1 MNHILKNKILLLL
14 IFGSFLLAETFTG
27 GIFNGKNYE
36 TIVSDTTGRV
46 WLDRNLGA
54 TQACTSST
62 DNLCYGDYYQ
72 WGRGTDGH
80 QLSTSSVLSN
90 SIAWDANSSEYISY
104 DISAPFD
111 WANNDFNGTQRVN
124 KWSSLDGLTGICPIG
139 FRVPTQVELLAEGIQ
154 NSTDAMNKL
163 QLPLAGQRRYTANEL
178 YEVGLRGRY
187 WSSSQDETNPTY
199 STFFGFDS
207 SSNVYDYSGRAL
219 GYSIRCIQDIGGVPT
234 FITKNPINTPENN
247 ITVSTAIK
255 AAGVNYV
262 SSAINFDGVNDYI
275 NVGDIDNNITSAFTI
290 ETWVY
295 WEDAGSAVQFL
306 FGKAYEQ
313 MELHTYPD
321 GKLRFIPAT
330 DVTIDSVNSV
340 LPLNQWTHIAV
351 VYEPSTATGKIY
363 INGVSVDVKVIGK
376 PITTPLDSSN
386 NPFILSRRG
395 VTSTSSYY
403 YFNGKLNDFR
413 IWNDVRTVQE
423 ISSNMNTELVGDESN
438 LIAYYKFDET
448 SGSTI
453 TDSSVNGYDG
463 TLNNTSNDTT
473 LMIAPNPV
481 RYTLESD
488 YDSSSFDIDSSTG
501 VLTFKSIPDYETKEN
516 YKVKIKA
523 TDTKGLIT
531 YKDYDIN
538 VTYVNQPPTITS
550 FNGDS
555 SVTID
560 RDENNTLV
568 TTITVDDIEN
578 DEISYS
584 ITGGA
589 DSGSFKIDE
598 QSGVLEFK
606 EVPDYE
612 SGKTSYVVEVTVT
625 DTSGGTA
632 TQNITINISDS
643 IEPQLSLYFEDQFN
657 DTSFGGWIEPTN
669 ATSQKMTGSRLQLTP
684 NLTNQFGGALYDI
697 PFRSNEDTTIEFR
710 YYDGDQYGA
719 DGFSFFLIDG
729 DTSSFD
735 VGGKG
740 WSLGYINLPNAW
752 LGVGFAEFT
761 GSYFGVSQ
769 GAGIFLRGSEEFNYS
784 YITGKFQSQ
793 MGNNSIAGHP
803 GLKRVKITFENDST
817 NILKVEWDINDDGI
831 YDYTPIDID
840 LDDYFGT
847 KVSSR
852 PSSYKIGFSAAT
864 GAKTNDH
871 SIDWV
876 KLSATSVNGT
886 NVIYT
891 KGGASIKVDA
901 NSISVS
907 GSINAYGAQVKITN
921 VVNSED
927 NLYFTNQNNIT
938 GAYDSNTGILTLS
951 GTDTIENYQTALRSI
966 IYDNSN
972 SNPDTTTRVVEF
984 RMKDSA
990 GNLTSLYTKN
1000 IVIEEPTSINQAPSF
1015 TTINP
1020 ITTSEN
1026 NTTVS
1031 TAIQAVDTSVS
1042 NSAIHLNVAD
1052 SQYIEI
1058 SNPPIYSDKMTM
1070 EAWINT
1076 TTTKDGNAILGW
1088 GNNRNEVDQL
1098 QFRTSGGYLGLW
1110 FNDGNGEG
1118 ISYTDHAVNVGQWV
1132 HVAATK
1138 NGQTY
1143 KLYIN
1148 GTLVLTQ
1155 TVTSSPDV
1163 NTLHIGN
1170 VERYNTL
1177 QGYYFDGDINDIRV
1191 WNEELTQSEIKSNM
1205 NMELNGNEDGL
1216 VAYYKFNGT
1225 NGTSI
1230 TDYSFNGH
1238 DGTLVNGTLVDTSV
1252 SQNMNTTAL
1261 IYGLENDYDGSFF
1274 DINSSTGV
1282 LTFKSNPDYET
1293 KTSYKVNVFAFD
1305 GVIKT
1310 HKVYDINV
1318 TDEVEITSFGGNPT
1332 ATYSMSENNS
1342 SVYTFTTNDTNVSW
1356 SISGGADANKFNINA
1371 VTGELSFKSS
1381 PDYETPDDNDNNR
1394 TYDVEVTLTDTNT
1407 NSTDTITLAVTIT
1420 DVSEAPTIDSNSNSS
1435 NWVPVLKGA
1444 NFDPTADLQA
1454 QAAIDLIGND
1464 SNTLMYMYYENKDT
1478 PSDSSDDELMLRV
1491 RTGKNTLDSSGNFNG
1506 YLWMGMDVDKD
1517 GDLDIFLMLTGKKGT
1532 EKLIVYNAGHGAND
1546 SPNTT
1551 TIDNGVAITSFNPEN
1566 DLNISTVEAIDG
1578 TDSALD
1584 GEATQKDYYV
1594 TFKFNF
1600 DNFASIVNAKPLTN
1614 ENANVSI
1621 IDGGAGFTKDTQI
1634 RYMIAT
1640 AMNTNTLNGDIGGY
1654 SASDDYNKPYN
1665 EQGVFSPVS
1674 NLGDPVDADANKA
1687 PLVTST
1693 AITTTNKNELYTYNL
1708 TANDEEGDNLTW
1720 SVISLPSWLSLSGST
1735 LTGTPSKDNVGENN
1749 VAIKVSD
1756 ATTDVP
1762 YYFTI
1767 DVKNSAPTTVS
1778 HTYQTNEDIQGN
1790 FDLSAYANDTD
1801 TGDTLIY
1808 TIVTNPSHGIL
1819 NLNGSIVTYTPNVNY
1834 YGMDSFTFKVTD
1846 ENLVGSNI
1854 SIMNINIS
1862 EVNDV
1867 PIANDDSAITN
1878 EDIAVTIDVL
1888 SNDSDDSDQGGVLD
1902 ISTLEIGTQPSFG
1915 TALVVDGKIK
1925 YIPNKDFNGTDSFTY
1940 TVKDNGTMTGT
1951 ETKSG
1956 VLISNVAKVTISVN
1970 ALNDAPIAVNDFYT
1984 INENDENSTLLVY
1997 LNDTDAESTLNRS
2010 DTQIVSNPTHGTVIK
2025 DSDGIFKYTPNT
2037 NYVGTDS
2044 FTYKIKDF
2052 DGVYSNVATVSIS
2065 INDVE
2070 YAPVAFD
2077 SSSEINEDN
2086 KSIQELSV
2094 IDNDNDVLTYNV
2106 TSQPSNGSVSISND
2120 GVYTYTPN
2128 ANFNGTDSF
2137 SFTANDGINTSNEAT
2152 VTITVNS
2159 VNDIPTASDFTI
2171 TTNEDTSYTFVFD
2184 EFNYLDNDNDV
2195 LSQIQITSLPQKG
2208 DLYISENKILNL
2220 NETIT
2225 KAQLDNLAFKYKA
2238 NLNEYGVS
2246 YSSFKYRVNDGFQFS
2261 QEYTI
2266 TINVNPLNDTP
2277 QIITNFSDETKAEDF
2292 GTFIKDIEINDI
2304 DEDDLTLEVSTN
2316 SSLITLDSTAW
2327 NNPLVVGSYNNS
2339 QIQTLTINSVT
2350 DKFGMAEVN
2359 VKVTDTLNLS
2369 DNQNFIVTVPA
2380 VLDFP
2385 TISVNDEI
2393 SLNEDF
2399 GSFNITLQNIDL
2411 GGQASGTITIMP
2423 SNTSIYNV
2431 PAPITINISD
2441 SGEKII
2447 TLTSKANLYG
2457 NTTAEITVDN
2467 GVSTVSKT
2475 IIINVVPV
2483 NDSPTISGTP
2493 ATAANEDSNYSFI
2506 PIVNDVDTNEILT
2519 FTILNKPSWAT
2530 FNTSTG
2536 ELSGTPTNSDVG
2548 TTSDIIITV
2557 TDSSNTSTSLNPF
2570 NITISNTNDAPTISG
2585 IPSTSI
2591 NEDSAY
2597 SFVPTVN
2604 DADINDTLTFS
2615 ITNKPSWASF
2625 DTTTGRLSGTPINSN
2640 IGTTTGIIITV
2651 TDSSNA
2657 SVSLNPFD
2665 ITVLNTNDAPTIS
2678 GTPITSVDEN
2688 STYSFIPT
2696 ANDIDINDTLTF
2708 SITNKPSWAIFNTT
2722 TGELSGTPTNS
2733 DIGTISGIV
2742 ISVKDSSN
2750 ATASLSAFDIIV
2762 LNINDAPTITGIPVT
2777 SISENSIYSFTPTA
2791 NDVDINDILIFSITN
2806 KPSWAIF
2813 DTNTGR
2819 LSGIPTNSD
2828 VGTTTGIIITV
2839 TDSSNVSI
2847 SLNAFDIT
2855 VSNIN
2860 DAPEFVNIQTN
2871 ETKNEDFGAFL
2882 KEILINDIDKDNLI
2896 LSSTTTSSLISL
2908 VQGWTN
2914 PIQYNSYD
2922 NVNLPLTINSVE
2934 NKFGIANVL
2943 LTLKDQNGLLSS
2955 QEFNITVP
2963 AILDF
2968 PNISDEEISLNE
2980 DFNEFDI
2987 TLKNIDLAGQSSAML
3002 TISSSDGTLY
3012 NIKNTQPIITTG
3024 EDVVITLESIS
3035 NRYGNSNATIMVNNG
3050 LQTVSKTIDININ
3063 PVNDAPTVTDI
3074 NTTTQEDTT
3083 KNGTLS
3089 GNDMEND
3096 ILVFT
3101 KVTNPTHGKVT
3112 INPDGSYIYI
3122 PNLNYTG
3129 TDSFTYKANDSL
3141 SESNI
3146 ATVNVLVGSTNDD
3159 PILSE
3164 ITSQTVD
3171 EDGILNITLSAND
3184 PDIGDTL
3191 TFSVISSSNITTS
3204 INGNILTLTPK
3215 ANFNGE
3221 EIVSVKVSDGISDDS
3236 KSFSLKV
3243 ISINDLPTTNDIN
3256 ITIPEN
3262 SAKNGMLT
3270 GNDIENDTLTFSL
3283 VSSSTNGVVIIDS
3296 NGSYEYRPNKDYS
3309 GSDSF
3314 TYKVN
3319 DGTVD
3324 SNISTVYVNITAVN
3338 DPITNIV
3345 LNSNSVVENNSL
3357 NANISSLSVI
3367 DNDTLDTTVYS
3378 FCGGED
3384 DGSFSIVDNTL
3395 KANVIF
3401 DYETKSEY
3409 KICLKAVDSGGST
3422 YNKNFIIYIENIY
3435 EANDPKS
3442 DSDKDGIP
3450 DSEEGSITDDS
3461 DGDGI
3466 PNYMD
3471 TDSDNDG
3478 IDDIVEGNSDTDND
3492 GISNYLDTDS
3502 DNDGIQDSIEGIFDS
3517 DNDGIPN
3524 YLDTDSDN
3532 DGIPDSIEGILD
3544 MDNDGIPN
3552 YLDLDSDGDGK
3563 LDSVEKNTDS
3573 DGDGIPDYLDKNDSG
3588 SDGFI
3593 DNNDGTKTVI
3603 IKNAAGEGDDKVTS
3617 INVPDDQVVD
3627 VSENNNETIV
3637 KTYYPNSTI
3646 KIHEDGG
3653 LHIDLESANGNNS
3666 IDIANPGSDI
3676 TINDNG
3682 EFIIDTPLTTN
3693 IDGTTSRYKITF
3705 ADDGTIIVLHYLDD
3719 IITTLTTT
3727 VPNSS
3732 INISRD
3738 NILEISGTMLNDNN
3752 EQVKVKGFMNTNGEV
3767 KTTTQIEQNNATYVA
3782 INQAGSSV
3790 IIEGN
3795 GDIDSTT
3802 AFSDNPND
3810 LSQLQGL
3817 NFKINSTSGNVTIS
3831 KVLKDKST
3839 SEVVYQDAQTYLS
3852 GAKITSNGTTISEVN
3867 IDLTDVHYISVDITD
3882 SNNTTTSSKTTIDD
3896 SLDVNRTSS
3905 GEDGKITSEVT
3916 LNDSSKIV
3924 INNYID
3930 GQVKHIVDIGGEIT
3944 QAIST
3949 LLGSNTILTPNG
3961 VSTSYSTTGT
3971 SAEVMA
3977 DLLGIAIHRLDLNGI
3992 VTKAVSNLVGANT
4005 VIGKDEKGEVT
4016 ITTKVSTLNLDN
4028 NLVEIEIDA
4037 LANGNAQH
4045 IVKINNIVTKAVS
4058 NIAGATTVVSTNKEV
4073 STIAGDN
4080 SSINSGYSL
4089 KARVITFSDGT
4100 TKTSFIE
4107 VNNNDENDIRTL
4119 SNTLISDESFTEGN
4133 NVVIEKIDGILFMKI
4148 QTPLNNS
4155 IVIE

>member
-1 MNHILKNKILLLL
+1 MKLILKNKIFLLLM
-14 IFGSFLLAETFTG
+14 FSPFLLAETFTG
-27 GIFNGKNYE
+27 GMFNGKNYE

-62 DNLCYGDYYQ
+62 DDLCYGDYYQ

-80 QLSTSSVLSN
+80 QLSTSNVSSTN
-90 SIAWDANSSEYISY
+90 IAWDANSSDYISY
-104 DISAPFD
+104 DMSPPYD
-111 WANNDFNGTQRVN
+111 WASDDSNGELRKN
-124 KWSSLDGLTGICPIG
+124 FWSKLDGTSVCPTG

-154 NSTDAMNKL
+154 NSTDAMSKL
-163 QLPLAGQRRYTANEL
+163 KLPLAGQRRYTINEM

-187 WSSSQDETNPTY
+187 WSSSQDETY

-219 GYSIRCIQDIGGVPT
+219 GYSIRCIQDIGGIPT
-234 FITKNPINTPENN
+234 FTTKNPISTPENN

-262 SSAINFDGVNDYI
+262 SSAMNFDGVNDYI

-295 WEDAGSAVQFL
+295 WEDAGSTVQFL

-313 MELHTYPD
+313 MELHTYTD

-330 DVTIDSVNSV
+330 DVAIDSVNSV

-376 PITTPLDSSN
+376 PITTPLDSSTN
-386 NPFILSRRG
+386 SFMLSRRG

-403 YFNGKLNDFR
+403 YLNGKLNDFR
-413 IWNDVRTVQE
+413 IWNDVRTAEE

-488 YDSSSFDIDSSTG
+488 YDSSSFDIDSATG
-501 VLTFKSIPDYETKEN
+501 VLTFKSTPDYETKKN

-523 TDTKGLIT
+523 TDTKGLAA

-560 RDENNTLV
+560 RAENNTFV
-568 TTITVDDIEN
+568 ATITADDINN
-578 DEISYS
+578 DNISYS
-584 ITGGA
+584 ITGGV
-589 DSGSFKIDE
+589 DSASFNIDE

-612 SGKTSYVVEVTVT
+612 SGKTSYVVEVTGT
-625 DTSGGTA
+625 DTSGATA
-632 TQNITINISDS
+632 TQTITINISDS

-669 ATSQKMTGSRLQLTP
+669 AISQKMTGDRLQLTP

-729 DTSSFD
+729 NTTSFD

-740 WSLGYINLPNAW
+740 WSLGYIDLPNAW
-752 LGVGFAEFT
+752 LGVGFVEYT
-761 GSYFGVSQ
+761 GSYFGPSE
-769 GAGIFLRGSEEFNYS
+769 GAGIFLRGSQEFDYP
-784 YITGKFQSQ
+784 YISGKFKSQ
-793 MGNNSIAGHP
+793 LGNNSVAKNP
-803 GLKRVKITFENDST
+803 GYSMVKITFENDST
-817 NILKVEWDINDDGI
+817 NRFKVEWDINDDGV

-847 KVSSR
+847 KISSR

-871 SIDWV
+871 SIDWI
-876 KLSATSVNGT
+876 KLSATSINGT
-886 NVIYT
+886 DVIYT
-891 KGGASIKVDA
+891 KGGAPIKVDA
-901 NSISVS
+901 NSINVS
-907 GSINAYGAQVKITN
+907 GSINAYGAQVKIKN
-921 VVNSED
+921 VVSSED

-938 GAYDSNTGILTLS
+938 GSYDNNTGILTLA

-966 IYDNSN
+966 SYYNS
-972 SNPDTTTRVVEF
+972 SSTPDTTTRVLEF

-1000 IVIEEPTSINQAPSF
+1000 IIIENPTYINKAPNF
-1015 TTINP
+1015 TTANP
-1020 ITTSEN
+1020 INTSEN

-1042 NSAIHLNVAD
+1042 NNAIQLNA
-1052 SQYIEI
+1052 SNSEYIEI
-1058 SNPPIYSDKMTM
+1058 SNPPSYSDTLTM
-1070 EAWINT
+1070 EAWIKTTSIKDANT
-1076 TTTKDGNAILGW
+1076 ILGW
-1088 GNNRNEVDQL
+1088 GNNKNESDQV
-1098 QFRTSGGYLGLW
+1098 QFRTSGGVFGLW
-1110 FNDGNGEG
+1110 LNDGINSGE
-1118 ISYTDHAVNVGQWV
+1118 AVSSNININVGEWV
-1132 HVAATK
+1132 HVATTK

-1148 GTLVLTQ
+1148 GNLAITKTIV
-1155 TVTSSPDV
+1155 SSPTI
-1163 NTLHIGN
+1163 NTLHISN
-1170 VERYNTL
+1170 LERNNIL
-1177 QGYYFDGDINDIRV
+1177 EGYYFDGSINDIRI
-1191 WNEELTQSEIKSNM
+1191 WNKELTQSEINT
-1205 NMELNGNEDGL
+1205 NINAELSGNEDGL
-1216 VAYYKFNGT
+1216 VAYYKFNST
-1225 NGTSI
+1225 NGSTV

-1238 DGTLVNGTLVDTSV
+1238 DGTLINATLPEASVNQT
-1252 SQNMNTTAL
+1252 MNTTAL
-1261 IYGLENDYDGSFF
+1261 IYGLENDYDGSLF

-1293 KTSYKVNVFAFD
+1293 KTSYKVNVSVFD

-1310 HKVYDINV
+1310 YKVYDINI
-1318 TDEVEITSFGGNPT
+1318 TDEVEITSFGGNST

-1342 SVYTFTTNDTNVSW
+1342 LVYTFTTNDTNVSW

-1371 VTGELSFKSS
+1371 VTGELSFKTP

-1394 TYDVEVTLTDTNT
+1394 IYDVEVTLTDTNSS
-1407 NSTDTITLAVTIT
+1407 STDTIALAVTIT
-1420 DVSEAPTIDSNSNSS
+1420 DVSEAPTIDSGSDSS

-1444 NFDPTADLQA
+1444 NFDPTADLQIEE
-1454 QAAIDLIGND
+1454 AIDLIGND

-1478 PSDSSDDELMLRV
+1478 PSNSSDDELMIRV
-1491 RTGKNTLDSSGNFNG
+1491 RTGKNTLDSSGNFDG

-1517 GDLDIFLMLTGKKGT
+1517 GDLDIFLMLTGNMGT
-1532 EKLIVYNAGHGAND
+1532 EKLIVYNAGSGDNN
-1546 SPNTT
+1546 SPNST
-1551 TIDNGVAITSFNPEN
+1551 TISNAVAITSFNPEN
-1566 DLNISTVEAIDG
+1566 DLNIGTVESIDG

-1584 GEATQKDYYV
+1584 GETNQKDYYV

-1600 DNFASIVNAKPLTN
+1600 DDFISIANAKPLTN
-1614 ENANVSI
+1614 EDRNVST
-1621 IDGGAGFTKDTQI
+1621 IDGGAGFTKNTQI

-1640 AMNTNTLNGDIGGY
+1640 ATNTNTLNGDIGGY
-1654 SASDDYNKPYN
+1654 GSSDNYDTPYN
-1665 EQGVFSPVS
+1665 DQKVYSPVS
-1674 NLGDPVDADANKA
+1674 TLEDPVDVNSNKA
-1687 PLVTST
+1687 PLITST
-1693 AITTTNKNELYTYNL
+1693 AITTINKNELYTYSL
-1708 TANDEEGDNLTW
+1708 IANDEEGDSLEW
-1720 SVISLPSWLSLSGST
+1720 SVISLPNWLSLSGST
-1735 LTGTPSKDNVGENN
+1735 LTGTPSKDDVGENS

-1756 ATTDVP
+1756 SYTDVS

-1767 DVKNSAPTTVS
+1767 DVKNTAPTTIN
-1778 HTYQTNEDIQGN
+1778 HTYQTNEDTEGV
-1790 FDLSAYANDTD
+1790 FDLSSYASDAN
-1801 TGDTLIY
+1801 TGDSLTY
-1808 TIVTNPSHGIL
+1808 TIVTNPTHGSL
-1819 NLNGSIVTYTPNVNY
+1819 SLSGSTVTYTPTSNY

-1846 ENLVGSNI
+1846 ENLVDSNI
-1854 SIMNINIS
+1854 STMNINVA

-1867 PIANDDSAITN
+1867 PVANDDSATTD

-1888 SNDSDDSDQGGVLD
+1888 SNDNDDADQGGVLD
-1902 ISTLEIGTQPSFG
+1902 ISTLEIETQASFG

-1940 TVKDNGTMTGT
+1940 TVKDNGLITST

-1956 VLISNVAKVTISVN
+1956 VLISNVAKVTVSVN
-1970 ALNDAPIAVNDFYT
+1970 ALNDAPVAVNDFYT
-1984 INENDENSTLLVY
+1984 INENDKNSTLLVY

-2025 DSDGIFKYTPNT
+2025 DSDDIFKYTPNT

-2044 FTYKIKDF
+2044 FTYKIKDS
-2052 DGVYSNVATVSIS
+2052 DGIYSNIATVSIS

-2086 KSIQELSV
+2086 KSIHLLSV
-2094 IDNDNDVLTYNV
+2094 IDNDNDTLTYNV

-2120 GVYTYTPN
+2120 GTYTYTPN
-2128 ANFNGTDSF
+2128 ANFNGIDSF

-2159 VNDIPTASDFTI
+2159 VNDAPTASDFTI
-2171 TTNEDTSYTFVFD
+2171 TTNEDTSYTFVFE

-2195 LSQIQITSLPQKG
+2195 LSQIQITSLPPKG
-2208 DLYISENKILNL
+2208 DLYLSDNKILNL

-2225 KAQLDNLAFKYKA
+2225 KAQLDNLVFKYKGD
-2238 NLNEYGVS
+2238 LNEYGTS
-2246 YSSFKYRVNDGFQFS
+2246 YTSFKYKVSDGFQYS

-2266 TINVNPLNDTP
+2266 IIDVNPLNDKP
-2277 QIITNFSDETKAEDF
+2277 QIITTLSDETKFEDF
-2292 GTFIKDIEINDI
+2292 GTFTKDIKINDV
-2304 DEDDLTLEVSTN
+2304 DEDDLSLEVSTN

-2327 NNPLVVGSYNNS
+2327 NNPLVLGSYNNS
-2339 QIQTLTINSVT
+2339 QTQTLTINSVT

-2359 VKVTDTLNLS
+2359 VKVTDTSNIS
-2369 DNQNFIVTVPA
+2369 DNQNFIITVPA

-2385 TISVNDEI
+2385 TISVGNEI

-2399 GSFNITLQNIDL
+2399 GSFDITLQNIDL
-2411 GGQASGTITIMP
+2411 GAQASGTITITP
-2423 SNTSIYNV
+2423 SDTSIYNV
-2431 PAPITINISD
+2431 PAPVTINTTD
-2441 SGEKII
+2441 NGEKII

-2457 NTTAEITVDN
+2457 NTTAEITVNN
-2467 GVSTVSKT
+2467 GVSSVSKT
-2475 IIINVVPV
+2475 ITINVVSV
-2483 NDSPTISGTP
+2483 NDAPTISGTP
-2493 ATAANEDSNYSFI
+2493 ATAANEDGTYSFI
-2506 PIVNDVDTNEILT
+2506 PTVNDVDTNEILT
-2519 FTILNKPSWAT
+2519 FSITNKPSWAI

-2548 TTSDIIITV
+2548 TTSDILITV
-2557 TDSSNTSTSLNPF
+2557 TDSSNTSTSLNSF
-2570 NITISNTNDAPTISG
+2570 DITISNTNDAPTITG
-2585 IPSTSI
+2585 TPNTSV
-2591 NEDSAY
+2591 NEDGAY
-2597 SFVPTVN
+2597 SFIPTVI
-2604 DADINDTLTFS
+2604 DTDIGDTLTFS
-2615 ITNKPSWASF
+2615 ITNKPSWANF
-2625 DTTTGRLSGTPINSN
+2625 DTSTGKLSGTPRNN
-2640 IGTTTGIIITV
+2640 DVGTTTGIIITV

-2657 SVSLNPFD
+2657 SVSLNSFD

-2678 GTPITSVDEN
+2678 GTPITNIDEN

-2696 ANDIDINDTLTF
+2696 ANDIDTNDTFTFTIINQPSWAIFNTATGELSGTPKNSDVGTTSGIIISVKDSSNASASLSAFDITVSNTNDVPTISGTPVTNVSENDIYSFTPTADDVDKNDTLTF
-2708 SITNKPSWAIFNTT
+2708 SITNKPSWAIF
-2722 TGELSGTPTNS
+2722 
-2733 DIGTISGIV
+2733 
-2742 ISVKDSSN
+2742 
-2750 ATASLSAFDIIV
+2750 
-2762 LNINDAPTITGIPVT
+2762 
-2777 SISENSIYSFTPTA
+2777 
-2791 NDVDINDILIFSITN
+2791 
-2806 KPSWAIF
+2806 
-2813 DTNTGR
+2813 DTNTGK

-2839 TDSSNVSI
+2839 TDSLNASA
-2847 SLNAFDIT
+2847 SLSAFDIT
-2855 VSNIN
+2855 VLNIN
-2860 DAPEFVNIQTN
+2860 DAPEFVNIQVD
-2871 ETKNEDFGAFL
+2871 ETKNEDFGVFL
-2882 KEILINDIDKDNLI
+2882 KEVLINDIDKDNLT

-2908 VQGWTN
+2908 VQGWVN
-2914 PIQYNSYD
+2914 PIQYNSY
-2922 NVNLPLTINSVE
+2922 NNINLPLSINSVK

-2943 LTLKDQNGLLSS
+2943 LTLKDSNGLLSS
-2955 QEFNITVP
+2955 QEFNVTIP

-2987 TLKNIDLAGQSSAML
+2987 TLKNIDLAGQSSAKV

-3012 NIKNTQPIITTG
+3012 NIKNTQPIVTTG
-3024 EDVVITLESIS
+3024 EDVIITLESVS
-3035 NRYGNSNATIMVNNG
+3035 NKYGNSTATIMINNG
-3050 LQTVSKTIDININ
+3050 LQTVSKTIDINVN
-3063 PVNDAPTVTDI
+3063 PVNDAPLVTDV
-3074 NTTTQEDTT
+3074 NTTTQEDTA
-3083 KNGTLS
+3083 KNGILS
-3089 GNDMEND
+3089 GNDIEND
-3096 ILVFT
+3096 NLEFT
-3101 KVTNPTHGKVT
+3101 KVSDPLNGKVT
-3112 INPDGSYIYI
+3112 INPDGSYVYI

-3159 PILSE
+3159 PILDE
-3164 ITSQTVD
+3164 IISQTVD
-3171 EDGILNITLSAND
+3171 EDDTLNITLSASD
-3184 PDIGDTL
+3184 PDIGDIL
-3191 TFSVISSSNITTS
+3191 TFSVKSSPNITTS
-3204 INGNILTLTPK
+3204 ISGNTLTLTPK

-3221 EIVSVKVSDGISDDS
+3221 EIISVKVSDGISDDS
-3236 KSFSLKV
+3236 KTFRLNV
-3243 ISINDLPTTNDIN
+3243 LSINDVPTTNDVN
-3256 ITIPEN
+3256 ITTLEN
-3262 SAKNGMLT
+3262 TSKNGILT
-3270 GNDIENDTLTFSL
+3270 GTDIENDTLTYSL
-3283 VSSSTNGVVIIDS
+3283 VSSSTNGVITINS
-3296 NGSYEYRPNKDYS
+3296 NGSYVYRPNKDYS
-3309 GSDSF
+3309 GNDSF
-3314 TYKVN
+3314 TYKAN
-3319 DGTVD
+3319 DGTID
-3324 SNISTVYVNITAVN
+3324 SNISTVYVSITAVN

-3345 LNSNSVVENNSL
+3345 LNSNSIAENNSL
-3357 NANISSLSVI
+3357 NANISSLSVV
-3367 DNDTLDTTVYS
+3367 DNDTSDNAVYS
-3378 FCGGED
+3378 FCGGVD
-3384 DGSFSIVDNTL
+3384 DGNFIIVDNTL

-3401 DYETKSEY
+3401 DYEIKSEY
-3409 KICLKAVDSGGST
+3409 NICLKATDSGSST
-3422 YNKNFIIYIENIY
+3422 YSENFIIYVENVY

-3450 DSEEGSITDDS
+3450 DSKEGSITD
-3461 DGDGI
+3461 
-3466 PNYMD
+3466 
-3471 TDSDNDG
+3471 
-3478 IDDIVEGNSDTDND
+3478 
-3492 GISNYLDTDS
+3492 
-3502 DNDGIQDSIEGIFDS
+3502 DS

-3532 DGIPDSIEGILD
+3532 DGIDDIIEGTSDKDKDGIPNYLDTDSDNDGISDSVEGILDSDNDGIPNYLDTDSDNDGISDSVEGILD

-3603 IKNAAGEGDDKVTS
+3603 IKKTVGEGDDKVTS

-3627 VSENNNETIV
+3627 ISENNNETIV

-3653 LHIDLESANGNNS
+3653 MHIDLESTNGNNS
-3666 IDIANPGSDI
+3666 INIVNPGSDI

-3682 EFIIDTPLTTN
+3682 EFIIDTPSITN
-3693 IDGTTSRYKITF
+3693 IDGTTSHYKIIF
-3705 ADDGTIIVLHYLDD
+3705 ANDGTSTVLHYLDD
-3719 IITTLTTT
+3719 TVTTLKTTI
-3727 VPNSS
+3727 PNSS
-3732 INISRD
+3732 INISSD
-3738 NILEISGTMLNDNN
+3738 NILEISGNMLNSNN
-3752 EQVKVKGFMNTNGEV
+3752 EEVKVKGFMNTSGEV

-3790 IIEGN
+3790 IIEEN

-3802 AFSDNPND
+3802 AFSNDPND
-3810 LSQLQGL
+3810 SSQLQGL
-3817 NFKINSTSGNVTIS
+3817 NFKVNSTNGNVTIS

-3852 GAKITSNGTTISEVN
+3852 GAKIISNGTTISEVN
-3867 IDLTDVHYISVDITD
+3867 IDLTDIHHVSVDITD
-3882 SNNTTTSSKTTIDD
+3882 SNNATTSSKTTIDD

-3905 GEDGKITSEVT
+3905 GEDGKITSEVPF
-3916 LNDSSKIV
+3916 NDNSKIV

-3930 GQVKHIVDIGGEIT
+3930 GQLKHIVDIGGKIT

-3949 LLGSNTILTPNG
+3949 FLGSNTVLTPSG
-3961 VSTSYSTTGT
+3961 VTTSYVTTKVN
-3971 SAEVMA
+3971 AEVMA
-3977 DLLGIAIHRLDLNGI
+3977 DLLGTAIHRLDLNGI
-3992 VTKAVSNLVGANT
+3992 VTKAVSNIVGANT

-4016 ITTKVSTLNLDN
+4016 ITTKVSTLNLNN

-4037 LANGNAQH
+4037 LSNGNAQH

-4058 NIAGATTVVSTNKEV
+4058 NIIGALTVVSSSGEV
-4073 STIAGDN
+4073 STTAGDY
-4080 SSINSGYSL
+4080 SSLNNGYTI
-4089 KARVITFSDGT
+4089 KARVVTFSDGT
-4100 TKTSFIE
+4100 TKTSFVE

-4119 SNTLISDESFTEGN
+4119 SNTLISDKAFTEGN
-4133 NVVIEKIDGILFMKI
+4133 DVVIEKIDGILFMKI